1 MEPVLVLL
9 AEWWWIAP
17 AGAGAG
23 ALGVVG
29 LRRRGPSARR
39 LELEA
44 ALHDVRHAQDAV
56 TRARARVKLARAEV
70 LRAEAERSASIAPV
84 GAVSDAKRRVQ
95 LAERAAKAA
104 VADLRAR
111 RAFVRAARATMPASR
126 APRESM
132 PLARLRAEHDELTT
146 RWIAYETDPAKAID
160 VPAMSDSSSPA
171 LQAFLREQQQ
181 ALQLRPASVDARMA
195 PAEFAAYRDA
205 VRRATHAFEAAE
217 HDALRAAGRGPGSS
231 EPGDWSELAQEL
243 VQTAQLAIAR
253 SAEAW
258 QRGERQRRRRPQA

>member
-1 MEPVLVLL
+1 MEPVLVLM

-29 LRRRGPSARR
+29 MRRRGPSARR

-44 ALHDVRHAQDAV
+44 ALHDVRGAQDAV
-56 TRARARVKLARAEV
+56 TRARAQVKVARAEV
-70 LRAEAERSASIAPV
+70 LRAEAERSASMVPV
-84 GAVSDAKRRVQ
+84 GAVLDAKRRVQ

-111 RAFVRAARATMPASR
+111 RAFVQAARATMPASR
-126 APRESM
+126 APLEAM
-132 PLARLRAEHDELTT
+132 PLARLRAQHDELTT

-160 VPAMSDSSSPA
+160 VPAMSDASSPA

-181 ALQLRPASVDARMA
+181 ALQLRPASVHARMT
-195 PAEFAAYRDA
+195 PVEFAAYRDA
-205 VRRATHAFEAAE
+205 VRRATHAFESAE
-217 HDALRAAGRGPGSS
+217 HEALRAIGRPMGPADRT
-231 EPGDWSELAQEL
+231 DWSALVQEL
-243 VQTAQLAIAR
+243 MQSAQIAITR
-253 SAEAW
+253 STEAW
-258 QRGERQRRRRPQA
+258 QRGDRDRRRRPQE